1 MVVMVP
7 GQVIMAAARVLME
20 AAPDQVITAEVVMVQ
35 DLPALILVQIIQ
47 VIKADQVLTT
57 ILRPVIQLMTL
68 IQAILVKKIPVK
80 TLLMEK
86 MMKT

>member
-7 GQVIMAAARVLME
+7 GQVIMAAARVLTE

-47 VIKADQVLTT
+47 VIKADQVLIT
-57 ILRPVIQLMTL
+57 ILRPAILQMTL
-68 IQAILVKKIPVK
+68 IKMIPVK
-80 TLLMEK
+80 MALLKTTLIQK
-86 MMKT
+86 MTKT

>member
-7 GQVIMAAARVLME
+7 GQVIMAVARVLTE

-47 VIKADQVLTT
+47 VIKADQVLIT
-57 ILRPVIQLMTL
+57 ILRPAILQMTL
-68 IQAILVKKIPVK
+68 IKMIPVK
-80 TLLMEK
+80 MALLKTTLIQK
-86 MMKT
+86 MTKT